1 MSTRSTADHP
11 VRTDPVRKD
20 PVRTDPVERPAHPER
35 PVRAERTEHA
45 TRSSDTARTS
55 DAAGTAG
62 PATSTATATGARTRS
77 RTRDADGMA
86 VASFLL
92 GLIGL
97 LAMNLLLGPA
107 SMVLAVL
114 ALRRGT
120 TRPGRARLGFAL
132 GVADL
137 VVLACLVGADHTWS
151 WSV

>member
-1 MSTRSTADHP
+1 
-11 VRTDPVRKD
+11 
-20 PVRTDPVERPAHPER
+20 
-35 PVRAERTEHA
+35 
-45 TRSSDTARTS
+45 
-55 DAAGTAG
+55 
-62 PATSTATATGARTRS
+62 
-77 RTRDADGMA
+77 MA

-92 GLIGL
+92 GLVGL

-120 TRPGRARLGFAL
+120 SRPGRARLGFAL

-151 WSV
+151 WGVG

>member
-1 MSTRSTADHP
+1 MSVRSTVDRILDTE
-11 VRTDPVRKD
+11 RTDRAEHTHHTE
-20 PVRTDPVERPAHPER
+20 RTDRAAGAGRPR
-35 PVRAERTEHA
+35 PVR
-45 TRSSDTARTS
+45 D
-55 DAAGTAG
+55 
-62 PATSTATATGARTRS
+62 

-92 GLIGL
+92 GLVGL

-120 TRPGRARLGFAL
+120 SRPGRARLGFAL

-151 WSV
+151 WGVG